1 MRIDVMLC
9 ADLRRL
15 RLPGRHETKEF
26 VGADSSNVLSQ
37 EFGERGRSM
46 RSHVSLGRAAVMIS
60 SRLGGRLGR
69 SKLREK
75 APVSSE
81 TPSNNPSER
90 TPDDAVRDLLGYL
103 NFSSGAHDAS
113 FYRNVDQV
121 VENLQPPTERAIRD
135 FLLTQITTVEGTSAA
150 FQDIGQVTDVVGK
163 AFDEVLPAYCEHH
176 SNLLVHLPADIYLEP
191 YFLAR
196 LLEATLRVRAAEDVP
211 QAALAELNGFLGY
224 RPIPVLENGHRSEVY
239 DNERHAPL
247 PVYIKDAGVSSGRY
261 RDLLDAALQLLR
273 DTPAEIRDASY
284 FDFDRLDVMA
294 VDLRAHDHTHPAN
307 KRTNYMFGEWDPHL
321 LDVDGL
327 YRRFIVR
334 KIILDALLT
343 WIEREDVLEEA
354 ERANREERLFDAA
367 AALAGT
373 MLMASTISGA
383 GPETHDSTV
392 SLTTLLPV
400 VARRRD
406 EFYERLISEAEG
418 DRAQRLKA
426 SAERT
431 RQPFGHIR
439 QHVNMTLSRYGAKQV
454 QHRELANLFAR
465 MGFPE
470 AARQEAE
477 TLPSVSIR
485 FECEIQCR
493 IGTAHRRLDNGDV
506 AAAAE
511 VLPELFDL
519 LRKGIACG
527 ALVDPWCILGFAG
540 QYPVF
545 SAREDAIP
553 DPRVE
558 ILMILVEGV
567 LNVHSRVMTEA
578 AAQGTTADGKN
589 VRETV
594 SKQFRAAAEW
604 WDQFGSEIIEDLP
617 VVAGVEAW
625 ESATHVA
632 DALTDWR
639 AAGEEAGDISFW
651 RKHVERFQSAHAYAP
666 VVEALLDRK
675 DFVAS
680 MGLLMQWLGQIDE
693 AGMESARQNIFAL
706 LLRWMALATG
716 DAEAGERSALVRRML
731 AVLEA
736 NAEELWA
743 VPTLDEDDLSG
754 DTDPA
759 DWMEDFESE
768 TEGADESGIYNAAYE
783 NVTYRDT
790 TDDGNWGDT
799 LGDGGGYDPDGG
811 AFEELT
817 RRLEPRLKFLHTVG
831 QLWQRAAAS
840 FILDAHTGVID
851 LSDDTVSAAV
861 MSYHEQAAKWQQ
873 DLLGLLKSA
882 WQQGI
887 DTIAGDQEANIE
899 YDAQVQAK
907 NYLLHQII
915 VTLVCLRSA
924 SRMLRC
930 ALPDDAD
937 VGKTEKFERRLTKI
951 YRAILH
957 RDDDLVREEL
967 PTLIAQLER
976 LPLLYV
982 PVENGGD
989 PHQVLRVQ
997 TLQSILRWLLREL
1010 PARGL
1015 LREAWHVLRCSARME
1030 RNSRPAGPAITEF
1043 DRLFEISLRESLQ
1056 TVMGSITS
1064 WDEIPSESV
1073 ATLVGEVV
1081 EHYQEHW
1088 LRHSRTM
1095 RLSAVDYLRVD
1106 GEAAKIEAFI
1116 ERYGNELFH
1125 ASQLTL
1131 SHVRAILHHGIDWYL
1146 DYLSEFDDPATPLR
1160 LLEDIS
1166 SGAANRAEV
1175 ASALELIYSII
1186 VDKYDRFLE
1195 YNTTTTQSDYGEK
1208 LFCFLD
1214 FLRLEAQYERD
1225 EWNLTPLVVTHEVMV
1240 RNDRN
1245 EAAAIWEDEFSQ
1257 RMAGPAAE
1265 YPRGLQQLEGAYGM
1279 RMPAVADH
1287 LNERFVKPLAVNRM
1301 LAYVRQA
1308 IRLSA
1313 EGNQAAAET
1322 SFDLLR
1328 DEIKTY
1334 MEDRQGSGVEVPDWL
1349 QDLQDEADLADARV
1363 MTSMEQL
1370 ESDQSALR
1378 AVLTRDQ
1385 MNSQLERWSEP
1396 LRVARPEERRSTRRP
1411 KKAEDE
1417 SS

>member
-1 MRIDVMLC
+1 MTSEKT
-9 ADLRRL
+9 ANNS
-15 RLPGRHETKEF
+15 
-26 VGADSSNVLSQ
+26 DSPEDKVLSATEAAQ
-37 EFGERGRSM
+37 EA
-46 RSHVSLGRAAVMIS
+46 LA
-60 SRLGGRLGR
+60 
-69 SKLREK
+69 
-75 APVSSE
+75 
-81 TPSNNPSER
+81 
-90 TPDDAVRDLLGYL
+90 YL
-103 NFSSGAHDAS
+103 NLSSGSRNAS
-113 FYRNVDQV
+113 LFRNIDTFWRS
-121 VENLQPPTERAIRD
+121 LQPASRADICTA
-135 FLLTQITTVEGTSAA
+135 LLEELDAAEGTSAVFKDVSQARRVIVAA
-150 FQDIGQVTDVVGK
+150 FE
-163 AFDEVLPAYCEHH
+163 EVYPAYMAHHEH
-176 SNLLVHLPADIYLEP
+176 LLAHVPEDIFIEP
-191 YFLAR
+191 YFVAR
-196 LLEATLRVRAAEDVP
+196 VFEAVLKFLKTDDFVN
-211 QAALAELNGFLGY
+211 AALADLNNFLGY
-224 RPIPVLENGHRSEVY
+224 RPVAVLENGRKSEVY
-239 DNERHAPL
+239 DHEQHAPL
-247 PVYIKDAGVSSGRY
+247 PIFVRDAGVASGRY
-261 RDLLDAALQLLR
+261 KEIVSTALELLR
-273 DTPAEIRDASY
+273 DTAEEIRSASY
-284 FDFDRLDVMA
+284 FDFDRLDVLSI
-294 VDLRAHDHTHPAN
+294 DLRAHDHTHPAN
-307 KRTNYMFGEWDPHL
+307 KRTNYMFGEWDPHT

-327 YRRFIVR
+327 FRRFVVR
-334 KIILDALLT
+334 KIILDALVA
-343 WIEREDVLEEA
+343 WIERDDTNVEEYGD
-354 ERANREERLFDAA
+354 ANERLFDAA

-406 EFYERLISEAEG
+406 EFYERLIAKATG
-418 DRAQRLKA
+418 DRATRLQV

-470 AARQEAE
+470 AARQEAA

-493 IGTAHRRLDNGDV
+493 IGAVHRLIENGDV
-506 AAAAE
+506 RSAAD
-511 VLPELFDL
+511 VLPELFNL
-519 LRKGIACG
+519 MRSGIACG
-527 ALVDPWCILGFAG
+527 ALVDPWNILGFSG
-540 QYPVF
+540 QFPVF

-553 DPRVE
+553 DPRIEV
-558 ILMILVEGV
+558 LMMLVEGV
-567 LNVHSRVMTEA
+567 LNAHARVLTEA
-578 AAQGTTADGKN
+578 AARGEEIGK
-589 VRETV
+589 TV
-594 SKQFRAAAEW
+594 SSQFLAVAEW
-604 WDQFGSEIIEDLP
+604 WDQFGSEVIEDLP
-617 VVAGVEAW
+617 IVAGIESW
-625 ESATHVA
+625 ESASHVA

-651 RKHVERFQSAHAYAP
+651 REHVEKFQSAHAYAP
-666 VVEALLDRK
+666 VVEALLERK

-680 MGLLMQWLGQIDE
+680 MGLLMQWLSQVDE
-693 AGMESARQNIFAL
+693 AGMESVRQSIFAL
-706 LLRWMALATG
+706 LLRWMALATR
-716 DAEAGERSALVRRML
+716 DAPEADRAATIRRML

-736 NAEELWA
+736 NADELWA
-743 VPTLDEDDLSG
+743 VPPLDSDDLSG

-759 DWMEDFESE
+759 DWMEDFANDDEPD
-768 TEGADESGIYNAAYE
+768 DESKIYGAAYE

-799 LGDGGGYDPDGG
+799 VGGDGYGGETGE
-811 AFEELT
+811 FEELT

-831 QLWQRAAAS
+831 QLWQHAASS
-840 FILDAHTGVID
+840 FILDAHAGHLD
-851 LSDDTVSAAV
+851 LADEDVSRAV
-861 MSYHEQAAKWQQ
+861 LEYHNQAGKWQQ
-873 DLLGLLKSA
+873 DLLGLLKA
-882 WQQGI
+882 VWQQGI

-907 NYLLHQII
+907 NYLLHQVI

-930 ALPDDAD
+930 ALPDDVE

-957 RDDDLVREEL
+957 RDDDCVRAEL

-1030 RNSRPAGPAITEF
+1030 RNSRPSGPAITEF
-1043 DRLFEISLRESLQ
+1043 DRLFEVSLRESLQ
-1056 TVMGSITS
+1056 TLITS
-1064 WDEIPSESV
+1064 TATWEATPPDSV

-1081 EHYQEHW
+1081 EHYQERW

-1106 GEAAKIEAFI
+1106 GEAVKIEQFI

-1146 DYLSEFDDPATPLR
+1146 DYLNEFDDPVHPLR
-1160 LLEDIS
+1160 LLEDIENGKIS
-1166 SGAANRAEV
+1166 RADV
-1175 ASALELIYSII
+1175 SSALELIYSII

-1208 LFCFLD
+1208 LFCFLE
-1214 FLRLEAQYERD
+1214 FLRLESQYERE
-1225 EWNLTPLVVTHEVMV
+1225 EWNLTPLIVAHEVLV
-1240 RNDRN
+1240 RNQQND
-1245 EAAAIWEDEFSQ
+1245 AAAIWEDEFSQ
-1257 RMAGPAAE
+1257 RMAESAAAYPA
-1265 YPRGLQQLEGAYGM
+1265 GLQQLEGAYGM

-1301 LAYVRQA
+1301 LALVRRAVRSQSEKDND
-1308 IRLSA
+1308 I
-1313 EGNQAAAET
+1313 AAEA
-1322 SFDLLR
+1322 FAMLR
-1328 DEIKTY
+1328 EEIVRY
-1334 MEDRQGSGVEVPDWL
+1334 MEDRQGSGIEIPDWL
-1349 QDLQDEADLADARV
+1349 QDLHDEADLADAKV
-1363 MTSMEQL
+1363 MM
-1370 ESDQSALR
+1370 SAVDEETWDDANR
-1378 AVLTRDQ
+1378 AVLDRDAIVA
-1385 MNSQLERWSEP
+1385 QLGRWSEP
-1396 LRVARPEERRSTRRP
+1396 LRVAKPDGKSPRKPRKNAS
-1411 KKAEDE
+1411 DE
-1417 SS
+1417 

>member
-1 MRIDVMLC
+1 M
-9 ADLRRL
+9 
-15 RLPGRHETKEF
+15 T
-26 VGADSSNVLSQ
+26 
-37 EFGERGRSM
+37 
-46 RSHVSLGRAAVMIS
+46 
-60 SRLGGRLGR
+60 
-69 SKLREK
+69 
-75 APVSSE
+75 SE
-81 TPSNNPSER
+81 TPLFPEQPADEPER
-90 TPDDAVRDLLGYL
+90 TFEDAARDLLGYL
-103 NFSSGAHDAS
+103 NFSSGAHDPS
-113 FYRNVDQV
+113 FYRNVDTV
-121 VENLQPPTERAIRD
+121 VGMLSPTSESALHTRLAKELD
-135 FLLTQITTVEGTSAA
+135 SLAGSSAA
-150 FQDIGQVTDVVGK
+150 FNDITQAKSVL
-163 AFDEVLPAYCEHH
+163 ALCFDKVYSAYREHHGDLLAHVPVDIYCEPFF
-176 SNLLVHLPADIYLEP
+176 V
-191 YFLAR
+191 AR
-196 LLEATLRVRAAEDVP
+196 VLEATLRSRTAEDVAA
-211 QAALAELNGFLGY
+211 AALADLNDFLGY
-224 RPIPVLENGHRSEVY
+224 RPVPVLESGRRSEIY
-239 DNERHAPL
+239 ANERHAPL
-247 PVYIKDAGVSSGRY
+247 PVYVRDAEVASGRY
-261 RDLLDAALQLLR
+261 HDLLAGALKLLR
-273 DTPAEIRDASY
+273 DTPAEIIDASY
-284 FDFDRLDVMA
+284 FDFDRLDVLA

-307 KRTNYMFGEWDPHL
+307 KRTNYMFGEWDPHT

-327 YRRFIVR
+327 YRRFVVR
-334 KIILDALLT
+334 KIILDALMT
-343 WIEREDVLEEA
+343 WIERDDVLEA
-354 ERANREERLFDAA
+354 DERADREERLFDAA

-406 EFYERLISEAEG
+406 DFYARLIDQAEG
-418 DRAQRLKA
+418 NRRARLKA

-465 MGFPE
+465 MGFPD

-493 IGTAHRRLDNGDV
+493 IGSVHRALDVEEIDTAADM
-506 AAAAE
+506 
-511 VLPELFDL
+511 LPELFDL
-519 LRKGIACG
+519 LRKGIGCG
-527 ALVDPWCILGFAG
+527 ALVDPWSILGFAG

-567 LNVHSRVMTEA
+567 LNAHSRVLTEA
-578 AAQGTTADGKN
+578 AAHGSEKRDM
-589 VRETV
+589 V
-594 SKQFRAAAEW
+594 SRQFLAVAEW
-604 WDQFGSEIIEDLP
+604 WDQFGSEVIDDLP

-625 ESATHVA
+625 ESASHVA

-651 RKHVERFQSAHAYAP
+651 REHVERFQSAHAYAP
-666 VVEALLDRK
+666 VVEALLDRQ

-680 MGLLMQWLGQIDE
+680 MGLLMQWLSQVNE
-693 AGMESARQNIFAL
+693 AGLESARQNIFAL
-706 LLRWMALATG
+706 LLRWMALATR
-716 DAEAGERSALVRRML
+716 DARDEERSPLIRRML

-736 NAEELWA
+736 NAEEYWS
-743 VPTLDEDDLSG
+743 VPTLDADDLSG

-759 DWMEDFESE
+759 DWMEDFDSDD
-768 TEGADESGIYNAAYE
+768 DESDENSLFNAAYE

-799 LGDGGGYDPDGG
+799 VGDGGGYDPDGG
-811 AFEELT
+811 EFEELT

-831 QLWQRAAAS
+831 QLWQQAASS
-840 FILDAHTGVID
+840 FILDAHAGRLD
-851 LSDDTVSAAV
+851 LADGNVSIAV
-861 MSYHEQAAKWQQ
+861 LGYHQQAARWQQ
-873 DLLGLLKSA
+873 ELLGLLKSA

-887 DTIAGDQEANIE
+887 DSIAGDQEANIE

-957 RDDDLVREEL
+957 RDDDVVRAEL

-1010 PARGL
+1010 PNRGL
-1015 LREAWHVLRCSARME
+1015 LRETWHVLRCSARME
-1030 RNSRPAGPAITEF
+1030 RNSRPSGPAITEF
-1043 DRLFEISLRESLQ
+1043 DRLFEIALRGSLQ
-1056 TVMGSITS
+1056 TMIGSIS
-1064 WDEIPSESV
+1064 QWEEIPAESV

-1106 GEAAKIEAFI
+1106 GEAAKIEQFI

-1146 DYLSEFDDPATPLR
+1146 DYLSEFDDPAHPLR
-1160 LLEDIS
+1160 LLADIENGRVS
-1166 SGAANRAEV
+1166 RSEV
-1175 ASALELIYSII
+1175 SSALELTYSII

-1225 EWNLTPLVVTHEVMV
+1225 EWNLTPLVITHEVMV
-1240 RNDRN
+1240 RNHQND
-1245 EAAAIWEDEFSQ
+1245 AAAIWEEEFTQ
-1257 RMAGPAAE
+1257 RMAEPAAE
-1265 YPRGLQQLEGAYGM
+1265 YPRGLMQLEGAYGM

-1301 LAYVRQA
+1301 LAQVRNA
-1308 IRLSA
+1308 IRFAAQRSPDK
-1313 EGNQAAAET
+1313 AAAAFE
-1322 SFDLLR
+1322 SLR
-1328 DEIKTY
+1328 SEVQHY

-1349 QDLQDEADLADARV
+1349 QDLQDEADIADSRV
-1363 MTSMEQL
+1363 ITSLDTGDADDREGQ
-1370 ESDQSALR
+1370 
-1378 AVLTRDQ
+1378 AVLTREQ
-1385 MNSQLERWSEP
+1385 IANQLERWSEP
-1396 LRVARPEERRSTRRP
+1396 LRIAKPDERKSRRSSRRSG
-1411 KKAEDE
+1411 DD
-1417 SS
+1417 SSR